1 MNQFT
6 ERDYTF
12 VAQDQRFDRQTPND
26 KSTTQLSESMS
37 DQRVPLHKREP
48 SLEQILETRE
58 LASIDMMDTPDV
70 KDEKINNKVQQM
82 MAEMNDL
89 RQAFKRK
96 SGGSRQHLEQIPT
109 ATFKEEKAPGADEFY
124 RDIPDSRH
132 IEVFDPMQSKDS
144 MGDETK
150 NSFM

>member
-37 DQRVPLHKREP
+37 DQRAPLHKREP

-70 KDEKINNKVQQM
+70 KDEKINNKV
-82 MAEMNDL
+82 
-89 RQAFKRK
+89 
-96 SGGSRQHLEQIPT
+96 
-109 ATFKEEKAPGADEFY
+109 
-124 RDIPDSRH
+124 
-132 IEVFDPMQSKDS
+132 
-144 MGDETK
+144 
-150 NSFM
+150 